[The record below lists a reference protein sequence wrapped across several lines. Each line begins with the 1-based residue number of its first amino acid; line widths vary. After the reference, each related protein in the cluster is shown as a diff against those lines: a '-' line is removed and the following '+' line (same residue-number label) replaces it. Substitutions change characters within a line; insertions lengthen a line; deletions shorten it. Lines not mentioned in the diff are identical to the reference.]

1 MAGRLLV
8 DADIRISLIPGRS
21 GEPAVEARL
30 RGSGTRLELAVDNP
44 QALADLRG
52 RRMVA
57 GIADQ
62 LAHDGLTVRVVADGA
77 ELMVLGVPRTSWL
90 QRRVTGSRHVK
101 VHRRGAF
108 AALALRRPAGGA
120 SPVLP
125 SGDLVPPPTPLPL
138 APTFLRRRR
147 GPVTTTHDPEGGG
160 DPRLV
165 APPGHWPW
173 DVPAVFHLRHGVT
186 TIGSDPANDIVLEGL
201 DPYHAEIRRNAD
213 DEYVVVHL
221 GRSGRSRLN
230 GEPVRERILRTG
242 ARLEVGEWTMVY
254 AREEYADHGRPYG
267 GRVGGEVGHQKAQPP
282 LRAVPNVASFDRSP
296 RPDNDR

>member
-101 VHRRGAF
+101 VHRRGS
-108 AALALRRPAGGA
+108 LRCPGAA
-120 SPVLP
+120 SPC
-125 SGDLVPPPTPLPL
+125 
-138 APTFLRRRR
+138 RRR
-147 GPVTTTHDPEGGG
+147 E
-160 DPRLV
+160 
-165 APPGHWPW
+165 PG
-173 DVPAVFHLRHGVT
+173 A
-186 TIGSDPANDIVLEGL
+186 
-201 DPYHAEIRRNAD
+201 
-213 DEYVVVHL
+213 
-221 GRSGRSRLN
+221 
-230 GEPVRERILRTG
+230 
-242 ARLEVGEWTMVY
+242 
-254 AREEYADHGRPYG
+254 
-267 GRVGGEVGHQKAQPP
+267 AQ
-282 LRAVPNVASFDRSP
+282 R
-296 RPDNDR
+296 